1 MNFGPH
7 IAALIGL
14 SCLWP
19 SNLRPSNLWASD
31 HRLSS
36 HGMIGVLVTLVFT
49 GIARWLRG
57 VTNGGAVAGAVSCF
71 LLYVGGGTA
80 AVLALITVF
89 ALTWLATRLGYARK
103 QKLGIA
109 EKREGRDAS
118 QVAANLG
125 VAAICAAVC
134 GFEASSQSQA
144 FWLLALCAA
153 LSEAAADTVSSEVG
167 QAFGGE
173 AYLITSWKRVPAGT
187 NGAISMTGTL
197 AGIAAASIV
206 SLVCFL
212 GGLLTTRWLAVS
224 VGAAVL
230 GTIADSLLGASLE
243 RRRRLNNDSVNFLST
258 LVAAAAS
265 FWLT

>member
-7 IAALIGL
+7 IFGPHITGLAGL
-14 SCLWP
+14 SNSGVSEYWV
-19 SNLRPSNLWASD
+19 SNRWI
-31 HRLSS
+31 
-36 HGMIGVLVTLVFT
+36 IGVVLTLVFT
-49 GIARWLRG
+49 GIARSLRG

-71 LLYVGGGTA
+71 LLYLGGGIA
-80 AVLALITVF
+80 AVVALITVF

-109 EKREGRDAS
+109 ERREGRDAS
-118 QVAANLG
+118 QVMANLG

-134 GFEASSQSQA
+134 VFEASSQSKA

-167 QAFGGE
+167 QAFGGQ
-173 AYLITSWKRVPAGT
+173 AYLITSWEKLPAGT
-187 NGAISMTGTL
+187 NGAVSMTGTIV
-197 AGIAAASIV
+197 GIAAAAIV

-212 GGLLTTRWLAVS
+212 GGLLTARWLAVA

-230 GTIADSLLGASLE
+230 GTIADSLLGAWLE
-243 RRRRLNNDSVNFLST
+243 RRRLLNNDSVNFLST